1 MNRIEKLIQEHCPK
15 GVEFRPL
22 GDVVLQSVGGGTPKR
37 GQPEFWNGD
46 IPWASVGDLTNTQI
60 WVTETRSTITQA
72 AVENS
77 STKVVKAGTLIVAV
91 KIAPGTARIAA
102 TDIALNQDLR
112 GLVLDPSISV
122 EFLRYYFDALSI
134 RGHGTIVKSI
144 TNKQLL
150 AIRVPVP
157 PPEVQREIVKVLDLF
172 TKLEAELE
180 ARRKQYEY
188 YRDQLLTFPEDGGA
202 TWAELGSVVEYINGK
217 AHEKFVSPDGT
228 IPLVTAR
235 FISRNGEA
243 NRWVRPEDVLTPAM
257 KDDVALVLSDLPNGR
272 ALARTFFVKDSGS
285 FAINQRVAILR
296 TKATDKLLPRF
307 LFFVMDR
314 NRQLL
319 RFDNGTDQ
327 THLKKGAVQKL
338 LLPLPPIG
346 EQARIVEIL
355 DKFDALVNDLSS
367 GLPAEIEARRKQY
380 EYYRDK
386 LLSFKELESDAA

>member
-180 ARRKQYEY
+180 AELEARRKQYEY
-188 YRDQLLTFPEDGGA
+188 YRDQLLTFPEDGGGN
-202 TWAELGSVVEYINGK
+202 LG
-217 AHEKFVSPDGT
+217 
-228 IPLVTAR
+228 
-235 FISRNGEA
+235 
-243 NRWVRPEDVLTPAM
+243 
-257 KDDVALVLSDLPNGR
+257 
-272 ALARTFFVKDSGS
+272 
-285 FAINQRVAILR
+285 
-296 TKATDKLLPRF
+296 
-307 LFFVMDR
+307 
-314 NRQLL
+314 
-319 RFDNGTDQ
+319 
-327 THLKKGAVQKL
+327 
-338 LLPLPPIG
+338 
-346 EQARIVEIL
+346 
-355 DKFDALVNDLSS
+355 
-367 GLPAEIEARRKQY
+367 
-380 EYYRDK
+380 
-386 LLSFKELESDAA
+386 